1 MLNTASIQAVD
12 ASTFSQH
19 FVKPCY
25 DSYCFS
31 NFPATIQYL
40 LTGEGQSTLPLD
52 VFGEL
57 PTRYDKVV
65 FMFIDAFGWRFFER
79 YAEKYDFLK
88 TVLAQGVVSKLT
100 SQFPSTTAAHV
111 TCIHTGQI
119 VGQSGIYE
127 WSYYEPLVDALILPL
142 LFAYAHDY
150 VRDGIKH
157 SAIPAQEFYPQRTVY
172 ETLHAQ
178 GVLSHVLQY
187 KDYAT
192 STYSNV
198 TFRGAHVHSYASIQ
212 EALVYLSELLMV
224 KMPAPTYYFLYFD
237 RIDAICHTHGPN
249 SKQFDDAVHTFLQ
262 YMQELFYKPSVGK
275 TGKTLLMMSAD
286 HGQIEVYP
294 QTTYYLDKHIPSI
307 EQYLKRNQKGQLL
320 VPAGSARDMFLYV
333 HEEAIDEVVGILQ
346 QHLAGRAE
354 VYKTQDLLA
363 QHFFGTQA
371 PSSVFL
377 HRLGNVVILP
387 YKNES
392 VWWSGVGGKPTMNF
406 LGHHGGLTREEMEI
420 PLLLLSL

>member
-1 MLNTASIQAVD
+1 MLNTASVQAVD

-31 NFPATIQYL
+31 NYPATIQYL
-40 LTGEGQSTLPLD
+40 LTGEGQSALPLD

-88 TVLAQGVVSKLT
+88 IVLEQGVVSKLT

-111 TCIHTGQI
+111 TCIHTGQN
-119 VGQSGIYE
+119 VGQSGVYE
-127 WSYYEPLVDALILPL
+127 WSYYEPLVDALMLPL
-142 LFAYAHDY
+142 LFAYANDY
-150 VRDGIKH
+150 MHDGIKR
-157 SAIPAQEFYPQRTVY
+157 SAISAQEFYPRRTVY

-178 GVLSHVLQY
+178 GIISHALQY
-187 KDYAT
+187 KEYAT

-224 KMPAPTYYFLYFD
+224 KMPSPTYYFLYFD

-249 SKQFDDAVHTFLQ
+249 SKQFDGAVHTFLQ

-333 HEEAIDEVVGILQ
+333 HDEAIDEVVGILQ
-346 QHLAGRAE
+346 QHLIGRAE
-354 VYKTQDLLA
+354 VYKTQDLLE

-392 VWWSGVGGKPTMNF
+392 VWWSGAGGKPTMNF
-406 LGHHGGLTREEMEI
+406 LGHHGGLTREEVEL
-420 PLLLLSL
+420 PLLLLPL